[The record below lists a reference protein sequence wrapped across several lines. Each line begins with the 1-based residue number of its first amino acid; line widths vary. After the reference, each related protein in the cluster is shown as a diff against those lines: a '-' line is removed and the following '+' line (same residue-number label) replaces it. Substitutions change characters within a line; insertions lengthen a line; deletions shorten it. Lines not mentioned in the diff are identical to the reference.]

1 MSWFDNREI
10 RALGLF
16 IPLMLLVG
24 VGWFVVEVRRMDHR
38 AGELQRQ
45 EELLPAD
52 SVELFF
58 FDPNTIS
65 YDSLKLLGFS
75 KTQARQ
81 LLHYRSAG
89 KVYRMAEDLD
99 GIYGMTDSLFQRIR
113 PYVRIGAE
121 YAFQPRSRAS
131 WHDFP
136 AAPRRSFRA
145 PDSPIPIDS
154 LSEDRLRAMGFSVR
168 WSKAFVDCHR
178 RRGIRSLEEMRELN
192 FIGDS
197 ITDLLAPWILF
208 PVPEADPFD
217 EPLELNRA
225 DSAALRSVYGIGEK
239 SVMEIIRYRERLG
252 GFHRV
257 EQLAEVRG
265 VTEANYEKILQQ
277 IWCDSFQIQKIDIN
291 FAPAERIKEHPYVA
305 PRTFRKLISKRQQRK
320 SKGGWSTVEE
330 MVEENI
336 LTPDEAQRLRPYL
349 RFGTQESE

>member
-1 MSWFDNREI
+1 MGYFDSREI
-10 RALGLF
+10 RGLMLF

-38 AGELQRQ
+38 VETLQ
-45 EELLPAD
+45 LADDPLPAD
-52 SVELFF
+52 SIHLFY

-75 KTQARQ
+75 KMQARQ
-81 LLHYRSAG
+81 LLHYRAAG

-99 GIYGMTDSLFQRIR
+99 GIYGMTDSLFQRVR
-113 PYVRIGAE
+113 PYVRIGRE
-121 YAFQPRSRAS
+121 YAFQPKAQGAWREFEAT
-131 WHDFP
+131 
-136 AAPRRSFRA
+136 PRRTFQPPKA
-145 PDSPIPIDS
+145 AIPIDS
-154 LSEDRLRAMGFSVR
+154 LTVEVLRAMGFSIR
-168 WSKAFVDCHR
+168 WSEAFVDCHR
-178 RRGIRSLEEMRELN
+178 RRGIRSTEEMRELN

-197 ITDLLAPWILF
+197 ITDLLTPWILF
-208 PVPEADPFD
+208 PAPKQDPF
-217 EPLELNRA
+217 EAPVELNGA
-225 DSAALRSVYGIGEK
+225 DSATLRSVYGIGEK
-239 SVMEIIRYRERLG
+239 TVMEIIRYRNRLG

-257 EQLAEVRG
+257 EQLAEVKG

-291 FAPAERIKEHPYVA
+291 FAPAERIKGHPYME

-330 MVEENI
+330 MVEEDI